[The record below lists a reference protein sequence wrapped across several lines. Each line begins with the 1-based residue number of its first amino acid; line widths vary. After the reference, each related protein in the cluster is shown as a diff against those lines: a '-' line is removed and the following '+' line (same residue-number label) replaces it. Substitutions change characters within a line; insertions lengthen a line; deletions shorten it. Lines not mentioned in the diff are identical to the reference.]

1 MKKLTCLVLS
11 LAMALSLAACG
22 GGTTPAGASAS
33 SPGSTAGPSPAPKN
47 YDLVAAAGN
56 SGSAGNSLVSAM
68 CQIVQTN
75 LSGVTMTPNDTNTG
89 ACPEAI
95 QGDVV
100 QAGITTTAN
109 MADAM
114 QGIGEY
120 SQVCDKP
127 MQMLYLY
134 DFPLHIFLRADD
146 NITAMEQLKGQP
158 IGSLTAGSFATV
170 VIDKLLPYYGMTW
183 DDFSQVNYGT
193 GSEMISMLKNRQ
205 IKMTFAANTPPHN
218 LALDLE
224 SSTTMAL
231 MDLPEDII
239 QQFCMDY
246 PAYSE
251 YIIPKGTYEDVAQ
264 DIHTISSPYIFVIS
278 ADIPEE
284 VVYEMTRS
292 LCENVDQLGNVI
304 ATLKSATPELLGT
317 QTNVPMHPGAERY
330 FKEIGVL

>member
-1 MKKLTCLVLS
+1 MKKVVSLTLS
-11 LAMALSLAACG
+11 LAMLLSLAACG
-22 GGTTPAGASAS
+22 GTGGTSSNQAPQDSGSAGKPARQ
-33 SPGSTAGPSPAPKN
+33 N

-75 LSGVTMTPNDTNTG
+75 VSGVTMTPNDTNTG

-114 QGIGEY
+114 QGVGDY

-134 DFPLHIFLRADD
+134 DFPMHIFLRADD
-146 NITAMEQLKGQP
+146 NITSMEQLKGQP

-170 VIDKLLPYYGMTW
+170 IVDKLLPYYDMTW

-193 GSEMISMLKNRQ
+193 GSEMINMLKNRQ
-205 IKMTFAANTPPHN
+205 IKMTFAANIPPHN

-224 SSTTMAL
+224 SSTTMSL

-239 QQFCMDY
+239 QKFCADH

-251 YIIPKGTYEDVAQ
+251 YIIPGGTYEDVAQ

-278 ADIPEE
+278 SDIPED
-284 VVYEMTRS
+284 VVYEMTKS

-304 ATLKSATPELLGT
+304 AALKDSTPELLGT
-317 QTNVPMHPGAERY
+317 QTSVPIHPGAEKY